1 MGIFQHKQPD
11 EDIEAEG
18 ALHFFDDYFREELR
32 TRGREYFEKVIDD
45 NATLLKKDLDATVA
59 NVDAELKEHVTNQLD
74 AAVAQISTKITEQIE
89 SQFVEYGKAM
99 KDAQDQGLQSLNQ
112 KAQALQEQHQQLS
125 STLQKSI
132 SNQEVMLAGV
142 FNKNM
147 ARITATTEAQDAAL
161 QSLNQTVQM
170 LQQQSQQM
178 MQALQANVASQETM
192 LVNVFEQ
199 NMAQIIE
206 HYLLGALGDQYDLK
220 AQLPS
225 IIKQMEA
232 NKEAIV
238 DDMKL

>member
-11 EDIEAEG
+11 DIEADG

-32 TRGREYFEKVIDD
+32 NRGREYFEKVIDD

-59 NVDAELKEHVTNQLD
+59 SVDNELKIHITDQLD
-74 AAVAQISTKITEQIE
+74 AAVSQISTKIAEQIDA
-89 SQFVEYGKAM
+89 QFVEYGKAM
-99 KDAQDQGLQSLNQ
+99 KDAQEAALQSLNQ
-112 KAQALQEQHQQLS
+112 KAQTLQEQHQQLS

-132 SNQEVMLAGV
+132 ANQEVMLSGV

-147 ARITATTEAQDAAL
+147 ARITATTDAQEAAL
-161 QSLNQTVQM
+161 QSLNQTVAT

-178 MQALQANVASQETM
+178 LQAMQTSVASQETM

-206 HYLLGALGDQYDLK
+206 HYLLGTLGDQYDLK

-232 NKEAIV
+232 NKQAIV

>member
-1 MGIFQHKQPD
+1 
-11 EDIEAEG
+11 
-18 ALHFFDDYFREELR
+18 
-32 TRGREYFEKVIDD
+32 REYFEKVIDD
-45 NATLLKKDLDATVA
+45 NATLFKKDLDATVSG
-59 NVDAELKEHVTNQLD
+59 VDTELKEHITTQLD
-74 AAVAQISTKITEQIE
+74 ATVAQISTKISEQIE
-89 SQFVEYGKAM
+89 TQFVEYGKAM
-99 KDAQDQGLQSLNQ
+99 KEAQDAGLQSLNQ

-132 SNQEVMLAGV
+132 SNQEVMLTGV

-147 ARITATTEAQDAAL
+147 ARITATTAAQDAAL
-161 QSLNQTVQM
+161 QSLTQTVQV

-178 MQALQANVASQETM
+178 LQAMQASVASQEKM
-192 LVNVFEQ
+192 LVDVFEQ

-220 AQLPS
+220 SQLPS

-232 NKEAIV
+232 NKQAIV

>member
-1 MGIFQHKQPD
+1 MGLFQHKQPD
-11 EDIEAEG
+11 EEADG

-32 TRGREYFEKVIDD
+32 KRGREYFEKVIDD

-59 NVDAELKEHVTNQLD
+59 HVNSELDEHITEQLDGTVAQINAKIAEQLD
-74 AAVAQISTKITEQIE
+74 A
-89 SQFVEYGKAM
+89 QFAEYGKAM
-99 KDAQDQGLQSLNQ
+99 KTAQDDAVKGLNQ
-112 KAQALQEQHQQLS
+112 RAQTLQEQHQQLS

-132 SNQEVMLAGV
+132 ANQEVMLNGV

-147 ARITATTEAQDAAL
+147 ARITAVADAQDAAL
-161 QSLNQTVQM
+161 QSLNRTVKALEEQNQQLSTTLQTTV
-170 LQQQSQQM
+170 
-178 MQALQANVASQETM
+178 ANQEAM
-192 LVNVFEQ
+192 LVTVFEQ

-232 NKEAIV
+232 NKQEIV